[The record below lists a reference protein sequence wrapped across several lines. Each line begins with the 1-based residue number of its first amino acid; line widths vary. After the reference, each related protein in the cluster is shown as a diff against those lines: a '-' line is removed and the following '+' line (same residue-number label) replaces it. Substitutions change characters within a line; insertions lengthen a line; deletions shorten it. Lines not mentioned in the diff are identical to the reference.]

1 MQSNALKF
9 TRPGGRVEIKC
20 KLIESEHDLEFLNHL
35 ESFRASKHG
44 MIQVTVSD
52 TGIGIQ
58 DKDKDK
64 LFELFGFLESSKAV
78 NTKGIG
84 LGLHISKKIIQQFG
98 GEINFV
104 SVWGRGTSF
113 TFVLALD

>member
-9 TRPGGRVEIKC
+9 TRTGGRVEIRC
-20 KLIESEHDLEFLNHL
+20 KLISSEDDLEFLNHL
-35 ESFRASKHG
+35 ECFKAARHG

-64 LFELFGFLESSKAV
+64 LFELFGFLESSK
-78 NTKGIG
+78 
-84 LGLHISKKIIQQFG
+84 
-98 GEINFV
+98 
-104 SVWGRGTSF
+104 
-113 TFVLALD
+113 